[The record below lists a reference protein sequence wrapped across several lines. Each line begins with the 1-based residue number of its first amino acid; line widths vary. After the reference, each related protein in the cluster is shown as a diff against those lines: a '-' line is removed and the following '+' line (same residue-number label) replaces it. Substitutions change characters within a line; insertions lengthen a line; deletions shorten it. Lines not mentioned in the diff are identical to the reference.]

1 MARKGSKAAS
11 ICLVKLRSQSLA
23 RPSPDHPFRGAAGLT
38 RQAPDGSYAKDRRA
52 KSSTSAAGGRYR
64 LALSQKVDA
73 ASIVT
78 IVLPNGCQPWGTLPK
93 LQGLAPIA
101 ITPHKPFRTFTGRSG
116 RHICLLAPRA
126 ARETGFGSRICRPQQ
141 GPRLKPRANRICPQ
155 GQSGPELASGV

>member
-1 MARKGSKAAS
+1 GVARRLNKLAKGH
-11 ICLVKLRSQSLA
+11 CRFLRRDQFLAGSVPQSLA

-52 KSSTSAAGGRYR
+52 KRSTPPASGRYPV
-64 LALSQKVDA
+64 AISQKVDA
-73 ASIVT
+73 ARIVT

-93 LQGLAPIA
+93 LQGLAPMA

-126 ARETGFGSRICRPQQ
+126 ARERVLDHEYAGRNKGQDSSR
-141 GPRLKPRANRICPQ
+141 GP
-155 GQSGPELASGV
+155 